1 MPRFLPHQGRR
12 GDRAQGHGR
21 AQVRRL
27 HRPALGAPSRPLREV
42 RPGLLTFLVENVVM
56 NNDDREHF
64 DTTLRCHSF
73 VCEASDLGPVRRKRF
88 WWTNTERELREVP
101 GTKWGAWD
109 PPAEAPARD
118 CSQIMIP
125 RLFAQGKV
133 LLPAGATKG
142 TWRLHPAVMQ
152 GKATLPTLIIPAPT
166 GEGRSAPPGAR
177 PKGDPPRIAG
187 VRTAADSPL
196 GTTPT
201 GRSCTPRTS
210 ASAQTPGRSRR
221 RQFAKYRTT
230 SPPGTRPQRAPIAA
244 PGRP

>member
-1 MPRFLPHQGRR
+1 
-12 GDRAQGHGR
+12 
-21 AQVRRL
+21 
-27 HRPALGAPSRPLREV
+27 
-42 RPGLLTFLVENVVM
+42 M

-73 VCEASDLGPVRRKRF
+73 VCEASGLGPVRRPRL
-88 WWTNTERELREVP
+88 WWTNTEWELREVP

-109 PPAEAPARD
+109 PPAEAPARFPALGD
-118 CSQIMIP
+118 GSQIKIP
-125 RLFAQGKV
+125 WFFAHGKV
-133 LLPAGATKG
+133 FLPAEATKG
-142 TWRLHPAVMQ
+142 SWRFHPAVMQ

-210 ASAQTPGRSRR
+210 ASAQTPGRSRC
-221 RQFAKYRTT
+221 RQFAKCCTT
-230 SPPGTRPQRAPIAA
+230 SPPGTRPQRAPIAL